1 MSKLTLTVTL
11 LSILAFGIAVP
22 RAGAAPGDAC
32 SLLTAAQIKSATGAD
47 ASPGVAGSAKLCQW
61 NASMAPG
68 ATVNFV
74 TLVLQD
80 PKFFDSGKNVPA
92 PANAPARA
100 IITPVFGVG
109 DDAYFVA
116 VRDQVGLVVKKGSS
130 AFKVA
135 VYAKLPNAQKESME
149 KALATQIA
157 SQL

>member
-1 MSKLTLTVTL
+1 MSR
-11 LSILAFGIAVP
+11 LSLAAILAISIAFLFTP
-22 RAGAAPGDAC
+22 SKTSAASGDAC
-32 SLLTAAQIKSATGAD
+32 SLLTPAQIKSATGAD

-61 NASMAPG
+61 NASLAPG

-80 PKFFDSGKNVPA
+80 PKFFDSGKNMPA

-100 IITPVFGVG
+100 IVTPVSGIG

-116 VRDQVGLVVKKGSS
+116 VRDQVGLVVKKGST

-135 VYAKLPNAQKESME
+135 VYAKLPNEQKEAME
-149 KALATQIA
+149 KSLATQIA

>member
-1 MSKLTLTVTL
+1 MSKLTFPLFFAALFIST
-11 LSILAFGIAVP
+11 SPAD
-22 RAGAAPGDAC
+22 AAPDAC
-32 SLLTAAQIKSATGAD
+32 SLLTPSQIKSATGAD

-80 PKFFDSGKNVPA
+80 PKFFDSGKNMPA

-100 IITPVFGVG
+100 IVTPVSGIG

-116 VRDQVGLVVKKGSS
+116 VRDQVGLVVRKGSS

-135 VYAKLPNAQKESME
+135 VYAKLPVDQKEAME
-149 KALATQIA
+149 KTLATQIA